1 MHLIECN
8 PFLKANLFSHNNLPL
23 KVAPFELSPVIR
35 YRSCKGT
42 LPVPKGGH
50 DAPSPCA
57 TELPHDG
64 RRKFKQQ
71 LYLPATN
78 LYPTEYFVVPEE
90 RATPAHISTNC
101 WYAAGRYPRQGSNA
115 RPLFYFTPVRAASPD
130 ACGISTRYPWVPRS
144 AMPQAFG
151 PAPSARAIII
161 ATHPHSFPYAFSHTK
176 HDHSFAHITHA
187 TLRRRST
194 KPHAATAPHR
204 SFPTK
209 HHAQPHNLSSR
220 TVSHLKE
227 PSRE

>member
-1 MHLIECN
+1 LKLHLIECN
-8 PFLKANLFSHNNLPL
+8 PFLKANLFSYNNLPL

-161 ATHPHSFPYAFSHTK
+161 ATHPRKRNAYHTVC
-176 HDHSFAHITHA
+176 
-187 TLRRRST
+187 LPCRRRS
-194 KPHAATAPHR
+194 
-204 SFPTK
+204 
-209 HHAQPHNLSSR
+209 AQCSPCPFARDKGAN
-220 TVSHLKE
+220 
-227 PSRE
+227 